1 MTIPIL
7 WVNHMANGRKTYE
20 WVNGRIREA
29 APRQLYLAPT
39 ERPRPFIALEQRP
52 RMGIQT
58 GLLVFTAS
66 SLVFVF
72 AGGALIAF
80 LCILYAVITG

>member
-29 APRQLYLAPT
+29 VPRQLCLDPT
-39 ERPRPFIALEQRP
+39 ERPRPFITLEQRP
-52 RMGIQT
+52 HMGIQT

-80 LCILYAVITG
+80 LCILFAVITG